1 MVQAKPGRGWPVELL
16 QAPPQLHVGPSHLEN
31 TTLSYLKGKQ
41 NLGHGPVKI
50 FYRYPLAGFKC

>member
-1 MVQAKPGRGWPVELL
+1 MVQAKPGRGF
-16 QAPPQLHVGPSHLEN
+16 ACGSTSGPPQLHVGPSHLEN